1 MVDLDRKHN
10 IEDIAE
16 LAGVSR
22 GTVSRVLNNHPSVSD
37 HTRQKVLDVIEKLN
51 YRPNFSARH
60 MRTDS
65 SNLVGFGLITD
76 EVITT
81 PYAVEMIRGAQEAL
95 WAHGKVMLVVNA
107 GYDAD
112 LTEASLE
119 ALLER
124 RVEGIIYAAMYHRPV
139 DVLPQATSVPIVMT
153 NCFAADRSLPS
164 VVPDEVS
171 GGYVA
176 TKHLLEKGHRRIG
189 FINLGD
195 TGRGV
200 PPPLPASNGRLEG
213 YQKALREYGVPF
225 DPALLHYTNQTPE
238 CNYRLSCDLMRMAD
252 PPTAIFCGNDRTALG
267 CYGALSELGLR
278 VPEQVAVVGFDNFKD
293 IADGLWPPLTT
304 VQLPHYEMGKWAVEY
319 LLSGG
324 GLQAE
329 PVQQLIDCPLVIR
342 ESA

>member
-1 MVDLDRKHN
+1 
-10 IEDIAE
+10 
-16 LAGVSR
+16 
-22 GTVSRVLNNHPSVSD
+22 
-37 HTRQKVLDVIEKLN
+37 
-51 YRPNFSARH
+51 
-60 MRTDS
+60 
-65 SNLVGFGLITD
+65 
-76 EVITT
+76 
-81 PYAVEMIRGAQEAL
+81 MIRGAQEAL
-95 WAHGKVMLVVNA
+95 WARGKVMLVVNA

-139 DVLPQATSVPIVMT
+139 DVLPQAASVPIVLT

-171 GGYVA
+171 GGYAA

-200 PPPLPASNGRLEG
+200 PPPLPAGVPPPLPASNGRLEG
-213 YQKALREYGVPF
+213 YQKALREYGVAF
-225 DPALLHYTNQTPE
+225 EPALLHYTNQTPE
-238 CNYRLSCDLMRMAD
+238 CNYRLSCDLMRMSD

-267 CYGALSELGLR
+267 CYGALSDLGLR

-293 IADGLWPPLTT
+293 IADGPLRILRM
-304 VQLPHYEMGKWAVEY
+304 VCGRH
-319 LLSGG
+319 
-324 GLQAE
+324 
-329 PVQQLIDCPLVIR
+329 
-342 ESA
+342 